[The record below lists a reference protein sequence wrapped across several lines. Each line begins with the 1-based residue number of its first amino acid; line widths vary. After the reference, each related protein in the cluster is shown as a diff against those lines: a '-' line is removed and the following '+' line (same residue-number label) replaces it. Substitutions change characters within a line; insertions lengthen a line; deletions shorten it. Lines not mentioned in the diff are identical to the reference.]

1 MKTLYACASL
11 VLGLVAFSGAVSTPA
26 KDCEELKK
34 EIAEKLDAKG
44 VKGYTLEIVKNDD
57 VKDAKVVGSCGGGT
71 MKITYVRS

>member
-1 MKTLYACASL
+1 MKTLYASASL
-11 VLGLVAFSGAVSTPA
+11 VLGLIAFSGPAPA

-34 EIAEKLDAKG
+34 EIAAKLDAKG
-44 VKGYTLEIVKNDD
+44 VKGYTLDIVKSDD